1 LRFWETLL
9 PSIKNIFIRSKK
21 GIRMK
26 HCLSTVVY
34 TTVFILVPFFAYAQT
49 NPTAQ
54 SLPYSQDFGTAA
66 FSTLPNGWAVWN
78 GCPGNLVNR
87 QDTAEIV
94 TPTGNATCT
103 TATAVQSAGGAYGY
117 ASGSDAMLYIQTSG
131 NPTNGVDEPV
141 LALNTLGV
149 TQVQISYKMV
159 MLVAH
164 RVVGS
169 VLQYRV
175 GTSGTWTTI
184 TGTVYEHS
192 DIDRIAGQ
200 ADSFSVYLPTEAAN
214 QSVVQLRWAIWR
226 GAITTTGNSSS
237 SGIGFDS
244 VRVVGTTG
252 FVVNNPV
259 SFKINLISDTKMN
272 LTWQLPS
279 GTYDSVLVFG
289 RSGAPVDYAPSGW
302 GKNYLNASDHWP
314 SSGVY
319 GNSRLLYNGTG
330 ASVEIDS
337 LTQNTTYYFQAY
349 IFKDTIFS
357 SGTAPVF
364 DTTAVQG
371 TKNFTAISGN
381 AQASISWTNYS
392 GEQGI
397 WWDEVLVLAKAGAS
411 VDALPA
417 GDGTSYSANPV
428 FGSGSELGTGN
439 FVVYKGIG
447 SIDTLTGLT
456 NGTTY
461 HLLAVVRN
469 GSSWSLTSKIQR
481 TSFVSGVII
490 TVPPIPTLMTPTDG
504 AANVALNPSLSWNT
518 STGAASYHLQV
529 ARDTA
534 FATFTV
540 DSSNFT
546 GTTFSLSG
554 LSAGTKYYWH
564 VRATNTA
571 GSSAYSP
578 VYSFTTISQDTGG
591 IAITYYQSVYKLYGT
606 ALRQAL
612 HDLIKGH
619 TQISYDGLY
628 NEYPITDAKPGN
640 IVWDMYSDIP
650 GGTPA
655 YTFNYASNQKCGNYS
670 GEGDCFNREHSWP
683 QSWFNSASIPSS
695 DLFNVYPTDGYV
707 NNRRG
712 NYNYATV
719 GSASW
724 TSSNGS
730 KVGTCAYSGFSG
742 TVFEPINTYK
752 GDLARS
758 NMYVSV
764 RYYTEDA
771 SWSTSD
777 GTNKSDLLTWYA
789 NQLYDWHIADGVS
802 EKEINRNNAVYGIQ
816 HNRNPFIDHPEFAAE
831 IWKTDMAP
839 SIVSVTGITS
849 STIIIDFSRY
859 VDSAT
864 SVTLSNFVIG
874 GSLSPTAI
882 QWGVNNDV
890 SKIKI
895 TTSALPTGSTSLTIK
910 NQKSINGIMMNDT
923 TVSFIVNGTT
933 ATQPSPILPTTYS
946 LGQNYPNPF
955 NPVTVISYQV
965 PATSHINLKV
975 FDVLGREVVTL
986 VNGQQSAGIHT
997 VTFDA
1002 SNLQSGVYLYRLQA
1016 RSMTSANGAA
1026 TNFIQTKKLLLLK

>member
-1 LRFWETLL
+1 VIFSIAFGENSSTFHKDFFI
-9 PSIKNIFIRSKK
+9 SIKGIF
-21 GIRMK
+21 MK
-26 HCLSTVVY
+26 HRITALACALA
-34 TTVFILVPFFAYAQT
+34 FIILPFFTNAQT
-49 NPTAQ
+49 NPTTQA
-54 SLPYSQDFGTAA
+54 LPYSQDFGTTS
-66 FSTLPNGWAVWN
+66 FTTLPAGWAVWN
-78 GCPGNLVNR
+78 GCPGGLVNR

-94 TPTGNATCT
+94 TPTSNATLSA
-103 TATAVQSAGGAYGY
+103 ATAAQSSGGAYGY
-117 ASGSDAMLYIQTSG
+117 ASSSDAMLYIQTSG
-131 NPTNGVDEPV
+131 NATNGVDEPV
-141 LALNTLGV
+141 LALNTLGA

-164 RVVGS
+164 RVVGT

-175 GTSGTWTTI
+175 GTSGLWTTVA
-184 TGTVYEHS
+184 GTVYAHS

-200 ADSFSVYLPTEAAN
+200 ADVFSVYLPTAAAN

-244 VRVVGTTG
+244 IRVVGTTG

-259 SFKINLISDTKMN
+259 SFKINLISNTKME
-272 LTWQLPS
+272 LAWQLPS
-279 GTYDSVLVFG
+279 GSYDSVLVFG
-289 RSGAPVDYAPSGW
+289 RNGAPVDYIPSGW
-302 GKNYLNASDHWP
+302 GKNYLNPSTQWP
-314 SSGVY
+314 SAGVY
-319 GNSRLLYNGTG
+319 GNSRLLYNGIG
-330 ASVEIDS
+330 ASVEVDS
-337 LTQNTTYYFQAY
+337 LTANTTYYYQAY

-357 SGTAPVF
+357 SGTTQVF
-364 DTTAVQG
+364 DTAAVQG
-371 TKNFTAISGN
+371 IRNLTIISGD
-381 AQASISWTNYS
+381 AQASSSWTNYS
-392 GEQGI
+392 GEQGS
-397 WWDEVLVLAKAGAS
+397 WWDEVMVLAKAGAP
-411 VDALPA
+411 VDALPT
-417 GDGTSYSANPV
+417 GDGSSYSANSL

-439 FVVYKGIG
+439 FVIYKGIG

-461 HLLAVVRN
+461 YLLTVVRN
-469 GSSWSLTSKIQR
+469 GSSWSIASKIQR
-481 TSFVSGVII
+481 ASFVSGVII
-490 TVPPIPTLMTPTDG
+490 TIPPIPLLTAPTDG
-504 AANVALNPSLSWNT
+504 AVGVAVNPSLSWST
-518 STGAASYHLQV
+518 STGALSYRIQV
-529 ARDTA
+529 ARDTT
-534 FATFTV
+534 FAV
-540 DSSNFT
+540 DSSNFI

-564 VRATNTA
+564 VCATNTA
-571 GSSAYSP
+571 GTSAYSP
-578 VYSFTTISQDTGG
+578 LYSFTTISQDTGG
-591 IAITYYQSVYKLYGT
+591 IAITYYQSVYKLYGM

-619 TQISYDGLY
+619 TQISYAGLY
-628 NEYPITDAKPGN
+628 NEYPITDAKPEN

-655 YTFNYASNQKCGNYS
+655 YTFNYASNQTCGNYS

-683 QSWFNSASIPSS
+683 QSWFNSASVPSS

-707 NNRRG
+707 NNRRA
-712 NYNYATV
+712 NYNYANV

-730 KVGTCAYSGFSG
+730 KVGTCSYPGFSG

-777 GTNKSDLLTWYA
+777 GTNKSDLLPWYA
-789 NQLYDWHIADGVS
+789 NQLYDWSIADGVS
-802 EKEINRNNAVYGIQ
+802 EKEINRNTAVYGIQ

-839 SIVSVTGITS
+839 AVVSVTGTTTT
-849 STIIIDFSRY
+849 TIVIDFSRY
-859 VDSAT
+859 VDSTA
-864 SVTLSNFVIG
+864 SVTLPNFVIG
-874 GSLSPTAI
+874 SSILPTAI

-895 TTSALPTGSTSLTIK
+895 TTPALPTGSASLTIK
-910 NQKSINGIMMNDT
+910 NQKSINGVVMTDT
-923 TVSFIVNGTT
+923 TVSFYVNGTT
-933 ATQPSPILPTTYS
+933 AVQSPPNLPTAYS
-946 LGQNYPNPF
+946 LEQNYPNPF
-955 NPVTVISYQV
+955 NPATVISYQI
-965 PATSHINLKV
+965 PAASYISLKV
-975 FDVLGREVVTL
+975 FDVLGREMVTL
-986 VNGQQSAGIHT
+986 VNGQQSAGSHT

-1002 SNLQSGVYLYRLQA
+1002 SKLQSGVYLYRLQA
-1016 RSMTSANGAA
+1016 RGTTA
-1026 TNFIQTKKLLLLK
+1026 NFIQTKKLVLLK